1 MAYILLNADFN
12 MFSYWNVFISI
23 FIKIAW
29 NLNLIILIFLT
40 SVTQMAYI
48 DRARNV
54 ETLNRQEIV
63 ENYCCNTYL
72 NFIFW

>member
-1 MAYILLNADFN
+1 
-12 MFSYWNVFISI
+12 MFSYWNVSIFI

-29 NLNLIILIFLT
+29 NSNLIILIFLT

-48 DRARNV
+48 DHGRNV

-63 ENYCCNTYL
+63 ENYCYNTYL
-72 NFIFW
+72 NFIVW